1 MRFRGRCHL
10 LFHLKSPMATCTFKK
25 HLSRR
30 SFLRAAG
37 LTIAL
42 PWLESMVP
50 ALARTPGSPRRFVSV
65 SNGLGFHAAHLFPDT
80 PGENYELTRYLKP
93 LEDLRRDFTVISGVS
108 HPGVSRGHSADVC
121 ILTAKPNLSG
131 SNFRNGIS
139 LDQLMARHMGTETR
153 HRSLSLGV
161 SAASSTSY
169 TELGAMI
176 MPEQSPQNLFGRLF
190 GAETPQAQQ
199 ENLKRLQQG
208 RSILDLVGSDAK
220 GLQQRVGAGDREKL
234 DAFFSSVRDLEKTLA
249 ADQNW
254 ANKPKPAVGLKPPK
268 AVQSKADLIAFQDQ
282 MFELMA
288 LALQTDSTRLITL
301 HTGAGNGKLPLE
313 GVEEGYH
320 NLSHHGRDPSKLEQL
335 AIVEEAQIRAW
346 GAFLRRLKS
355 VQEAEGTLLDRTM
368 VLLTSNLGNASAHDT
383 KNMPVVF
390 AGGGFKHGQH
400 LAFDRQDNYPL
411 PNLYVSILQRMGLPY
426 DRFVTGSGTMR
437 GLEMA

>member
-1 MRFRGRCHL
+1 
-10 LFHLKSPMATCTFKK
+10 
-25 HLSRR
+25 
-30 SFLRAAG
+30 
-37 LTIAL
+37 
-42 PWLESMVP
+42 MVP
-50 ALARTPGSPRRFVSV
+50 ALARSPQSPRRFVSV
-65 SNGLGFHAAHLFPDT
+65 SNGLGFHASNLFPDT
-80 PGENYELTRYLKP
+80 PGKNYELTRYLKP

-131 SNFRNGIS
+131 SSFRNGIS
-139 LDQLMARHMGTETR
+139 LDQLMVKHMGTETR

-176 MPEQSPQNLFGRLF
+176 TPEQSPQNLFARLF
-190 GAETPQAQQ
+190 GAETPKARQ

-208 RSILDLVGSDAK
+208 RSVLDLVGGDAK
-220 GLQQRVGAGDREKL
+220 ALQRRLGAGDREKL
-234 DAFFSSVRDLEKTLA
+234 DAFFTSVRDLEKTLV

-254 ANKPKPAVGLKPPK
+254 AIKPKPAVGLPPPK
-268 AVQSKADLIAFQDQ
+268 AVPSKADLIAFQDQ

-335 AIVEEAQIRAW
+335 AIVEEAQMCAW
-346 GAFLRRLKS
+346 GAFLRRLKA

-368 VLLTSNLGNASAHDT
+368 VVLTSNLGNASAHDT

-426 DRFVTGSGTMR
+426 DRFVTGTSTMR
-437 GLEMA
+437 GLEMV